1 MAKPWRADP
10 GQVRSLQWVGHWL
23 WDRTVGQ
30 TLVLRGLQGH
40 LTGETQCSAGVSGQS
55 AAAKPHT
62 SCNRRICH
70 ECTGQHSCPL
80 FSYHHS
86 GKLSLPCMP
95 SASADSWLNRFD
107 PANHCSSSLLVY
119 IRFYMLWSLYPDCF
133 SWPSDT
139 GLGWNPIPYSGQ
151 GLQVPLILWRTLDSS
166 HE

>member
-1 MAKPWRADP
+1 MAGGFLGGGMAKPWRADP

-23 WDRTVGQ
+23 WDWTVGQ

-40 LTGETQCSAGVSGQS
+40 LTGETKCSAGVSGQS
-55 AAAKPHT
+55 AAAKPRT

-70 ECTGQHSCPL
+70 ECTRQHSCPL

-107 PANHCSSSLLVY
+107 PANHCSSSFLVY
-119 IRFYMLWSLYPDCF
+119 VHIYYSTRYDPCTLIAFPD
-133 SWPSDT
+133 PVT
-139 GLGWNPIPYSGQ
+139 LG
-151 GLQVPLILWRTLDSS
+151 
-166 HE
+166 